1 MIKERVVQVIEI
13 KGIAKEKFFEKIGVT
28 SANFRGNAR
37 KTPLNSTTIENIL
50 SEIPELNPEWLLTGK
65 GSIFKEN
72 KSPINQNLN
81 GDDNIMIGGNNSGQ
95 VANKKNSEGQI
106 IKDLQTEIIRLKN
119 LLEEKEKQ
127 LTEKEK
133 QISKLIDKLTK

>member
-95 VANKKNSEGQI
+95 VANKNNSEGQI

>member
-1 MIKERVVQVIEI
+1 MIKERVIQVIEI

-28 SANFRGNAR
+28 SANFRGNAK

-65 GSIFKEN
+65 GSMLKTES
-72 KSPINQNLN
+72 KGSVNQNLVGDNSVQVGGSNN
-81 GDDNIMIGGNNSGQ
+81 GKIKNNTENQ
-95 VANKKNSEGQI
+95 F
-106 IKDLQTEIIRLKN
+106 IKELQTEIENLKI
-119 LLEEKEKQ
+119 LLIEKEKQ

>member
-95 VANKKNSEGQI
+95 LANKNNSEGQI

>member
-1 MIKERVVQVIEI
+1 MIKERIIQVIEI

-28 SANFRGNAR
+28 SANFRGKAK
-37 KTPLNSTTIENIL
+37 KTPLNSTAIENVL

-65 GSIFKEN
+65 GTMFKTEG
-72 KSPINQNLN
+72 SGSVSQNLVRDN
-81 GDDNIMIGGNNSGQ
+81 GVQVEGSNNGKIKNNTESQIVKELKAKIEGL
-95 VANKKNSEGQI
+95 KK
-106 IKDLQTEIIRLKN
+106 
-119 LLEEKEKQ
+119 LLIEKEKQ

>member
-28 SANFRGNAR
+28 SANFRGNAK

-95 VANKKNSEGQI
+95 LANKNNSEGQI

>member
-13 KGIAKEKFFEKIGVT
+13 KWIAKEKFFEKIGVT

-65 GSIFKEN
+65 GSIFKESE
-72 KSPINQNLN
+72 KSINQNLN
-81 GDDNIMIGGNNSGQ
+81 GDDNIMIGGANSGQ
-95 VANKKNSEGQI
+95 ISKNSTNNHI
-106 IKDLQTEIIRLKN
+106 IKELQEENKRLKN
-119 LLEEKEKQ
+119 LLVEKEKNR
-127 LTEKEK
+127 
-133 QISKLIDKLTK
+133 

>member
-1 MIKERVVQVIEI
+1 MSVKKRLKDFIKSQGLTISGFEKDINVSNGYVNSIS
-13 KGIAKEKFFEKIGVT
+13 KGIGGEVLLSILEK
-28 SANFRGNAR
+28 SPN
-37 KTPLNSTTIENIL
+37 LNID
-50 SEIPELNPEWLLTGK
+50 WLLTGK
-65 GSIFKEN
+65 GSMLKEPE
-72 KSPINQNLN
+72 KSVIQNLN
-81 GDDNIMIGGNNSGQ
+81 GDDNIMIGNNNSGQ
-95 VANKKNSEGQI
+95 VANKNNSESQI

>member
-95 VANKKNSEGQI
+95 LANKNNSEGKI

>member
-13 KGIAKEKFFEKIGVT
+13 KWIAKEKFFEKIGVT

-37 KTPLNSTTIENIL
+37 KNPLNSTTIENIL

-65 GSIFKEN
+65 GSIFKESE
-72 KSPINQNLN
+72 KSINQNLN

-95 VANKKNSEGQI
+95 VANKNNSEGQI
-106 IKDLQTEIIRLKN
+106 VKDLQTEIIRLKN

>member
-1 MIKERVVQVIEI
+1 
-13 KGIAKEKFFEKIGVT
+13 
-28 SANFRGNAR
+28 
-37 KTPLNSTTIENIL
+37 
-50 SEIPELNPEWLLTGK
+50 
-65 GSIFKEN
+65 
-72 KSPINQNLN
+72 
-81 GDDNIMIGGNNSGQ
+81 MIGGNNSGQ
-95 VANKKNSEGQI
+95 LANKNNSEGQI